1 MTNRILIFA
10 NKTWEADPLVGVFR
24 NDQARPP
31 KFPDFDTP
39 PQSTIPLNDGSTKT
53 VQARLVLKST
63 SATAELWC
71 IKDLMDPARS
81 ASSSEEKARVLPYV
95 TAIGPSPSLV
105 IAFGTATIANANSYN
120 GSVVVGSSVFVHNPY
135 SAAPNPNSRWT
146 HGDIGKFLDSSQQP
160 INSAIFPS
168 LDRDRASVE
177 ARMLPTPLNPAKPPI
192 LIPSASYV
200 ALSNVNV
207 TNFNDYVWAD
217 PEAMDACKAA
227 APKQSVGSVE
237 TTHGVVRLVVRSQQ
251 FIFVSGIANRLGY
264 INMEVA
270 PRSYA
275 QNFAASHNAAI
286 ALAWSIPALM
296 A

>member
-1 MTNRILIFA
+1 
-10 NKTWEADPLVGVFR
+10 
-24 NDQARPP
+24 
-31 KFPDFDTP
+31 
-39 PQSTIPLNDGSTKT
+39 
-53 VQARLVLKST
+53 
-63 SATAELWC
+63 
-71 IKDLMDPARS
+71 
-81 ASSSEEKARVLPYV
+81 
-95 TAIGPSPSLV
+95 
-105 IAFGTATIANANSYN
+105 
-120 GSVVVGSSVFVHNPY
+120 
-135 SAAPNPNSRWT
+135 
-146 HGDIGKFLDSSQQP
+146 
-160 INSAIFPS
+160 
-168 LDRDRASVE
+168 
-177 ARMLPTPLNPAKPPI
+177 MLPTPLNPAKPPI

-237 TTHGVVRLVVRSQQ
+237 TTHGVVRLVVPSQQ